1 MFQTDSGFESE
12 NKQKKL
18 LIVRQNDIFFE
29 DFLCLQLG
37 SVPGRGGR
45 PQSPQGALEP
55 VQHQFTHKLFFNIGK
70 RVFIW
75 QILGQSMSTM
85 QR

>member
-1 MFQTDSGFESE
+1 MFQTDSGFKSE

-29 DFLCLQLG
+29 VFLCLQLG

-55 VQHQFTHKLFFNIGK
+55 VRVVNTKKLQKICHFAVLLTAFF
-70 RVFIW
+70 VYF
-75 QILGQSMSTM
+75 QT
-85 QR
+85 